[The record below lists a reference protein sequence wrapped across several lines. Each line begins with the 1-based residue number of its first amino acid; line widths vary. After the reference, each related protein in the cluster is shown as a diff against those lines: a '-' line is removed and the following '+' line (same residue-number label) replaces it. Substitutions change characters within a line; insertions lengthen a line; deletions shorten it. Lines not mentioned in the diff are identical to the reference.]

1 MTGQFADV
9 LNTQCRVYTPSLPT
23 ADLSLVPITDSCAGE
38 VGLRASVS
46 LSGEAPYKL
55 HYTVQHGSS
64 RPLKKTKLIRLS
76 RDEIELRPEQTGE
89 FAYRFERLDDKNY
102 EGIKIDREVKQTVH
116 PLAGVKFA
124 QAGKEQKV
132 WSCEGDRIQVPLEL
146 KVWTPYLRHGV
157 GG

>member
-1 MTGQFADV
+1 M
-9 LNTQCRVYTPSLPT
+9 
-23 ADLSLVPITDSCAGE
+23 
-38 VGLRASVS
+38 
-46 LSGEAPYKL
+46 
-55 HYTVQHGSS
+55 QHGSS

-89 FAYRFERLDDKNY
+89 FIYRFERLDDKNY

-116 PLAGVKFA
+116 PLAGVNFA

-146 KVWTPYLRHGV
+146 KVDYASN
-157 GG
+157 GGWVRLIENFAGHCTLEGRLSHHWRERRIYSQRYRANEAFARCQDTS